1 MLLIAPKLALI
12 AAQLQLI
19 PPLKNIMKHFTNFA
33 ANIYQTGLQNLISPV
48 VEKETKKYVRKKKEQ
63 AEAEKEA

>member
-1 MLLIAPKLALI
+1 
-12 AAQLQLI
+12 
-19 PPLKNIMKHFTNFA
+19 MKHFTHFAKAHSSGANF

-63 AEAEKEA
+63 AATSSDEKE